1 LEQRLPVLV
10 EVETDFRRK
19 KVILTR
25 KLSFFWFVGAF
36 VFLGLG
42 AGNFISYGA
51 DPSAISTLVF
61 AIIQDIIAV
70 GWLLIGVG
78 TKNGY

>member
-1 LEQRLPVLV
+1 M
-10 EVETDFRRK
+10 
-19 KVILTR
+19 
-25 KLSFFWFVGAF
+25 
-36 VFLGLG
+36 FLGLG

-51 DPSAISTLVF
+51 DPSAISNLIL

-70 GWLLIGVG
+70 GWVVNGVE